1 MILTTEQL
9 NILNHVVEDGQEWAD
24 NVEKMF
30 PEQAKSNMLAKV
42 EKYRQSYLDA
52 QGDDY
57 QTRKQKEDIIAQ
69 EMEEKRLNVSY
80 AVKRKWEYPDIG
92 DQLDMLWHA
101 MDTGVLPKV
110 DSFYDTI
117 KTTKDKYPKE

>member
-24 NVEKMF
+24 NAEKMF
-30 PEQAKSNMLAKV
+30 PKKAEEMMLTKV
-42 EKYRQSYLDA
+42 ETYRQSYLDA

-57 QTRKQKEDIIAQ
+57 QTRKQKEDIIWK

-80 AVKRKWEYPDIG
+80 NVKRQREYPYIG
-92 DQLDMLWHA
+92 DQLDALYHA
-101 MDTGVLPKV
+101 GVFPEDMAAKLKA
-110 DSFYDTI
+110 I
-117 KTTKDKYPKE
+117 EDKYPKE